1 MQTKIDK
8 SLNIVIRTE
17 DEDGN
22 PVIAHHTPL
31 PTAVFDNL
39 RKLFTETYDELASMK
54 VPNAILT
61 KSVFLESATLLG
73 READALT
80 LLEQIRGATIV
91 YTSAPRLFDASDI
104 SDEVRDEIMCKLLF
118 FIVFRRHVFPSR
130 FRAWFSTI
138 QIALGLELT
147 SSSATEVFN
156 STTIS
161 ITPEPTIITD
171 TSLPM

>member
-1 MQTKIDK
+1 MHTKIDK
-8 SLNIVIRTE
+8 NLNIVVRTE

-31 PTAVFDNL
+31 PTPIYDNI
-39 RKLFTETYDELASMK
+39 RKILTETYDSLASMR

-61 KSVFLESATLLG
+61 KDIFLESAKELDRG
-73 READALT
+73 KDALDI
-80 LLEQIRGATIV
+80 LEQMRGATMIH
-91 YTSAPRLFDASDI
+91 TSKTALFDVADV
-104 SDEVRDEIMCKLLF
+104 SDEVKDEILCKLLF

-130 FRAWFSTI
+130 FRAWFETI
-138 QIALGLELT
+138 RIALGLELT
-147 SSSATEVFN
+147 SSSVTELSS

-161 ITPEPTIITD
+161 TKPEPTIPTD